1 MKIKKLCNQQYEI
14 LSKDN
19 DIYITRHKNPGTDIY
34 IYFIS
39 IWEFD
44 LNGQLIEDECF
55 DELDETGDDAAFYF
69 EQLVDYFRN
78 HYRPS
83 KGLESAGKVLGL

>member
-55 DELDETGDDAAFYF
+55 DELDHAKNYIKDNYNITDKII
-69 EQLVDYFRN
+69 N
-78 HYRPS
+78 KINWS
-83 KGLESAGKVLGL
+83 KK

>member
-1 MKIKKLCNQQYEI
+1 MHQRIGKTH
-14 LSKDN
+14 SAGPMHAPDRN
-19 DIYITRHKNPGTDIY
+19 DTRTLNHY
-34 IYFIS
+34 LQES
-39 IWEFD
+39 IH
-44 LNGQLIEDECF
+44 
-55 DELDETGDDAAFYF
+55 ELDQTGLDAAFYF

>member
-1 MKIKKLCNQQYEI
+1 MHQRIGKTHSAGPMDGPDRI
-14 LSKDN
+14 D
-19 DIYITRHKNPGTDIY
+19 TRTLTN
-34 IYFIS
+34 F
-39 IWEFD
+39 F
-44 LNGQLIEDECF
+44 QECF

-69 EQLVDYFRN
+69 EQLVDYFWN

>member
-1 MKIKKLCNQQYEI
+1 MHQRRGKTHSAGPMDGPDRI
-14 LSKDN
+14 D
-19 DIYITRHKNPGTDIY
+19 TRTLVN
-34 IYFIS
+34 F
-39 IWEFD
+39 F
-44 LNGQLIEDECF
+44 QECH

-78 HYRPS
+78 HYKPS

>member
-1 MKIKKLCNQQYEI
+1 MHQRIGKTHSAGPMDGPDRI
-14 LSKDN
+14 D
-19 DIYITRHKNPGTDIY
+19 TRTLTN
-34 IYFIS
+34 F
-39 IWEFD
+39 F
-44 LNGQLIEDECF
+44 QECF
-55 DELDETGDDAAFYF
+55 DELDETGDDAAVYF

>member
-1 MKIKKLCNQQYEI
+1 MHQRIGKTHSAGPMDGPDRI
-14 LSKDN
+14 D
-19 DIYITRHKNPGTDIY
+19 TRNLTN
-34 IYFIS
+34 F
-39 IWEFD
+39 F
-44 LNGQLIEDECF
+44 QECF